1 MAQEKRFGIPGV
13 PFPIGVEYYRPPTP
27 KPEVWDADFARI
39 RAAGLNIVR
48 SFPYWQW
55 FEPSPGVYEMD
66 DIDLLFDTAA
76 KHGLYVWLD
85 IPTATHGAGPDW
97 LLREYPDMR
106 VINYRNEPVVQDA
119 HPAYAQGA
127 MVHCIDHPGVSRSGG
142 RLPAARHQPLQGPAQ
157 PADLGDLGRAEP
169 LIGLG
174 GPGRRLPLLLRAHA
188 GAIQGVA
195 PSAVHVGRTQCRI
208 RPPLPPLGGR
218 RAAAVRPQRRRDALV
233 PALPSRGHRRLPE
246 VDDGPGQCHR
256 SGARE
261 TRPRRLAA
269 AAEGRILRPPGG

>member
-39 RAAGLNIVR
+39 RDAGLHIVR

-55 FEPSPGVYEMD
+55 FEPSPGVFEMD

-127 MVHCIDHPGVSRSGG
+127 MVHCIDHPAFRDLAGDFLRHAINRYKDRPNLLIWGIWDGPNLSSAW
-142 RLPAARHQPLQGPAQ
+142 AAQ
-157 PADLGDLGRAEP
+157 
-169 LIGLG
+169 
-174 GPGRRLPLLLRAHA
+174 GRRLPLLLRAHA
-188 GAIQGVA
+188 GALQGVA
-195 PSAVHVGRTQCRI
+195 ARAVHLGRVECRVQPPLTAAGRTSS
-208 RPPLPPLGGR
+208 R
-218 RAAAVRPQRRRDALV
+218 RGPTATS
-233 PALPSRGHRRLPE
+233 SRCAGT
-246 VDDGPGQCHR
+246 
-256 SGARE
+256 GASI
-261 TRPRRLAA
+261 TRTSPTT
-269 AAEGRILRPPGG
+269 